1 MIILALPSKGWDYV
15 IVGTGPAGLVLADRL
30 SATGKR
36 TLVLE
41 AGTPSTYASG
51 GREAPAWIKD
61 SNEPLSRFDIPG
73 FFGAFSAH
81 PDGHQCPDTPLPIL
95 AGCLLG
101 GGTAVNSGIFI
112 FPPAE
117 DWDRNFPTGWKS
129 QDMMRA
135 TERARKRIPGTY
147 NPSQDGKI
155 WFPESFEVLGRMVK
169 SMGWT
174 EVAANQDVDWKNR
187 AFSRTPFMNIRG
199 ERGGPMEGY
208 LLKALPR
215 EGFEIWYGAR
225 VERVIRKRGM
235 VSGVEFIKD
244 GERQEVYLAEGGKVI
259 LSAGTFG
266 SPKILWQSGIGTR
279 DQLEIVRSAQELM
292 VDEKEWINL
301 PVGYNLMDHPATY
314 AVFKYP
320 GVGAAYNYSGAYNNP
335 NHADAENYL
344 KNRAGPLASS
354 NARISIWEE
363 IVGTDGVSRTIQWNG
378 RTGTAGSITGPDLLL
393 LTNYV
398 TRGQT
403 SRGRI
408 GLNEK
413 LNHTILSSPHLVTKE
428 DTEALIISFKNLLA
442 GVKNIEGLQLLQP
455 DLGSTSIEEFV
466 HNYNLPR
473 GSNHWL
479 GTAAMGSVVDTE
491 TKVKGMENL
500 YVVDASIFPG
510 MVSSNPVAAIV
521 VLAEKASEIIIG
533 RS

>member
-1 MIILALPSKGWDYV
+1 MLLLYFLSIVAVAGADMITLALPWDYV

-30 SATGKR
+30 SAIGKR
-36 TLVLE
+36 TLILE

-73 FFGAFSAH
+73 FFEAFSAH

-117 DWDRNFPTGWKS
+117 DWDRNFPAGWKS
-129 QDMMRA
+129 QDMVRA

-155 WFPESFEVLGRMVK
+155 WFPESFDVLGRMVK

-174 EVAANQDVDWKNR
+174 KVAANQDVDRKNR

-199 ERGGPMEGY
+199 ERGGPMESY
-208 LLKALPR
+208 LLEALPR
-215 EGFEIWYGAR
+215 RGFEIWYGAR
-225 VERVIRKRGM
+225 VERVIRKKGV

-244 GERQEVYLAEGGKVI
+244 GERQEVHLAKGGKAI

-279 DQLEIVRSAQELM
+279 DQLDIVRSARGELM

-320 GVGAAYNYSGAYNNP
+320 GVGAAYNYSDAYNNP

-344 KNRAGPLASS
+344 SLFP
-354 NARISIWEE
+354 
-363 IVGTDGVSRTIQWNG
+363 
-378 RTGTAGSITGPDLLL
+378 L

-408 GLNEK
+408 GLNAK
-413 LNHTILSSPHLVTKE
+413 LNHTILSSPYLVTKE
-428 DTEALIISFKNLLA
+428 DTEALITSFKNLLA
-442 GVKNIEGLQLLQP
+442 GVKNIEGLQPLLP

-466 HNYNLPR
+466 QNYNLTR
-473 GSNHWL
+473 VTNHWL

-491 TKVKGMENL
+491 TKVKGIENL

-521 VLAEKASEIIIG
+521 VLAEKASEIIIE
-533 RS
+533 